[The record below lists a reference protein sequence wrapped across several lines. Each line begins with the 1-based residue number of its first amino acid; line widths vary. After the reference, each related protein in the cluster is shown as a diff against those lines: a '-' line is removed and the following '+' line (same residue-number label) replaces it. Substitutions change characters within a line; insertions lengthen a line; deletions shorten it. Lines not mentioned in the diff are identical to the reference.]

1 MKIVLICVTYHAED
15 KSFIMEPPSWPA
27 RFSRLRQLF
36 WLFFLL
42 TIVYMIWVR
51 VYLSPLS
58 SDELVQFEI
67 AKTVNKATII
77 IQDWKNS
84 GKYELGVQSTYFA
97 YIFMV
102 LYTVAIALGC
112 RFISACTGN
121 EIMIKGGRGFSW
133 LIIGATACD
142 LVENI
147 ALSRTIRGHISQWNV
162 TAAYDL
168 ARVKFSIVIICIL
181 FMLACALYWL
191 IGRLAR
197 EKD

>member
-1 MKIVLICVTYHAED
+1 MPILANLTAQSIN
-15 KSFIMEPPSWPA
+15 IMEPPSWPA
-27 RFSRLRQLF
+27 RFTRLRQLF

-42 TIVYMIWVR
+42 TVVYMIWVR
-51 VYLSPLS
+51 LYLSPLS

-67 AKTVNKATII
+67 AKTVNKATVI

-112 RFISACTGN
+112 RFFSACTGN
-121 EIMIKGGRGFSW
+121 EIMIKGGKGFSW
-133 LIIGATACD
+133 LIIGATACA
-142 LVENI
+142 LAENI
-147 ALSRTIRGHISQWNV
+147 VLSRMIRGQISQWNV

-168 ARVKFSIVIICIL
+168 ARVKFSIVIICVL

>member
-1 MKIVLICVTYHAED
+1 
-15 KSFIMEPPSWPA
+15 MEPPSWPA

-42 TIVYMIWVR
+42 TIAYMIWVR
-51 VYLSPLS
+51 NYLSPLS

-67 AKTVNKATII
+67 AKTVGKAQAIVR
-77 IQDWKNS
+77 DWKIS

-112 RFISACTGN
+112 RFLSACTGN
-121 EIMIKGGRGFSW
+121 EILIKGGKGFSW
-133 LIIGATACD
+133 LIVAATGCD

-147 ALSRTIRGHISQWNV
+147 ALSRTIRGHFSEWNV
-162 TAAYDL
+162 MAAYDL
-168 ARVKFSIVIICIL
+168 AQVKFSIVIVCIL
-181 FMLACALYWL
+181 FMLACLLYWG
-191 IGRLAR
+191 IGQLAG
-197 EKD
+197 EKKN